1 MSRFPL
7 GVVAAAGVALLAVA
21 AALAEDP
28 NKEKIS
34 RTAAGNAQA
43 RTEVVRRADLAK
55 GWSGGFKK
63 PDFSSGLQCSYK
75 PKQSDLV
82 VIGAAETLWDR
93 PTTYEIGSE
102 AQVLRTAAMVR
113 RDWRRTVIAPQ
124 VLPCLRKTFKEYVG
138 SDGKVVSVRRIAFPH
153 LTTYTRAFRFLATLG
168 TGSSREV
175 LEIDFVAMGA
185 GRNEVSLSLT
195 AAGGNKAW
203 LRAQELRLARILA
216 HRMHS

>member
-1 MSRFPL
+1 VL
-7 GVVAAAGVALLAVA
+7 VTAAGVALVA
-21 AALAEDP
+21 AGVALAD
-28 NKEKIS
+28 KEKIA
-34 RTAAGNAQA
+34 RTAAGNARA
-43 RTEVVRRADLAK
+43 RTEVVRRTDLGK
-55 GWSGGFKK
+55 NWSGGFKK
-63 PDFSSGLQCSYK
+63 PVFSSGLRCSYK

-93 PTTYEIGSE
+93 PTTYEIESE

-124 VLPCLRKTFKEYVG
+124 VLSCLRKTFEAYVG
-138 SDGKVVSVRRIAFPH
+138 SDGKVISVRRVAFPH

-168 TGSSREV
+168 TGNGREL
-175 LEIDFVAMGA
+175 LEIDILAMGA
-185 GRNEVSLSLT
+185 GRSEVSLSLT

-203 LRAQELRLARILA
+203 LRAQELRLARVLA